1 MLPSLLESALSLL
14 VLRDLTELKAEHVRL
29 SGSLLTCCLR
39 LTVGTQSRES
49 DGSGRLDGNEPAQLL
64 LLLTKTQEL
73 EKEAH
78 ERSQEL
84 IQLKSQGDLEKAELQ
99 DR

>member
-1 MLPSLLESALSLL
+1 MLI
-14 VLRDLTELKAEHVRL
+14 LRDLTELKAEHVRL
-29 SGSLLTCCLR
+29 SGSLLTYCLR
-39 LTVGTQSRES
+39 LTVGARSREP
-49 DGSGRLDGNEPAQLL
+49 DGSGRLDGSEPTQLL

-84 IQLKSQGDLEKAELQ
+84 IQLKSQGDLEKAGLQ

>member
-1 MLPSLLESALSLL
+1 ML

-29 SGSLLTCCLR
+29 SGSLLTYCLR
-39 LTVGTQSRES
+39 LTVGAWSREP
-49 DGSGRLDGNEPAQLL
+49 GTSGRLDGSEPTQLL

-84 IQLKSQGDLEKAELQ
+84 IQLKSQGDLEKAGLQ